1 MTLDDFSNGFDTL
14 LNSYASNGTA
24 SVALDEYEKSFFL
37 TKSQEQEII
46 DLYSGN
52 NSSGDS
58 FENTEEMRR
67 NLSNLVV
74 EANLEPITDGENL
87 AYILDEVIG
96 VHNNSEFFQLPEDT
110 FFITYEEAQVFN
122 SKCGKTMGMDVYPT
136 TQDEYHKIKRNPF
149 RGMNNRRALRL
160 DLADNIVEIIS
171 KYPIKSYYLRYLKK
185 PEPIILINL
194 PDGLSIEG
202 VRVKTPCKLNDSLHQ
217 RILDRAV
224 VLAMQSKVSIDATS
238 NRRNS

>member
-37 TKSQEQEII
+37 TKAQEEMVVN
-46 DLYSGN
+46 LYNGN
-52 NSSGDS
+52 NDYGDS

-67 NLSNLVV
+67 NLSNLVA
-74 EANLEPITDGENL
+74 EANLEPITDADHFEGL
-87 AYILDEVIG
+87 IG
-96 VHNNSEFFQLPEDT
+96 VSNNSEFFQLPKDI
-110 FFITYEEAQVFN
+110 FFITYEEAQVFSN
-122 SKCGKTMGMDVYPT
+122 KCGRAIGMDVYPA
-136 TQDEYHKIKRNPF
+136 TQDEYSRIKRNPF
-149 RGMNNRRALRL
+149 RGINNRRALRL
-160 DLADNIVEIIS
+160 DLSDNVVEIIS
-171 KYPIKSYYLRYLKK
+171 KYPIRSYYLKYLKK

-217 RILDRAV
+217 KILDRAV
-224 VLAMQSKVSIDATS
+224 ILAMQSKVSIDATS